1 MNTSN
6 PTTVVLSKDAAEKI
20 AAAMR
25 KRGEKAGDY
34 FSRTA
39 GVVVAEKSYGGATT
53 QDTDSAFWGAER
65 YPGDRGVAF
74 SPWGPERRSGVHGD
88 LRRMIAGRQVK
99 AGAGS
104 VNRDLVIMGGVYS
117 SPSEIKFRRLV
128 AEQAQEQAQF
138 TEDEKK
144 LRAAMSGIDQ
154 KVARFVTDMR
164 DYQAR
169 RGRQELKRLDSP
181 EYVRQYEGMPEVP
194 TQAGKYPWDVF
205 AENPVNADTLARMA
219 GEANL
224 APLLAKVRQP
234 KSRQTPSARAG
245 LREIISFLLREVARP
260 PGQPEEIPW
269 SPDALDYM
277 RSRKAT
283 KKPRGVTDD

>member
-39 GVVVAEKSYGGATT
+39 GVAVAEKEPYGGAAA
-53 QDTDSAFWGAER
+53 QDTDSAFWGAQR
-65 YPGDRGVAF
+65 YTGDRGAGSDF
-74 SPWGPERRSGVHGD
+74 WGPGRHPGVHGD
-88 LRRMIAGRQVK
+88 LRRMIAGKQVK

-104 VNRDLVIMGGVYS
+104 VNRDLAIMGGVYS

-128 AEQAQEQAQF
+128 EAQAQAQEQARF

-154 KVARFVTDMR
+154 KAARFVMDVR
-164 DYQAR
+164 DYRDR
-169 RGRQELKRLDSP
+169 RARQELKRLDSP
-181 EYVRQYEGMPEVP
+181 EYVRQYGGMPENPAVGG
-194 TQAGKYPWDVF
+194 QAGKSPWDVF
-205 AENPVNADTLARMA
+205 AEDPDNAEALARMA

-224 APLLAKVRQP
+224 APLPAKARQP
-234 KSRQTPSARAG
+234 KRRQTPSARLG
-245 LREIISFLLREVARP
+245 LRERIAWLLREAARP
-260 PGQPEEIPW
+260 PGQPEEVPR
-269 SPDALDYM
+269 SSDALDYM

-283 KKPRGVTDD
+283 K